1 MHLALASETLN
12 DGVITALKAAGCS
25 MTAKNSMGLSCADV
39 EDLRKE
45 VAADIAAKEEK
56 MREEVKEKKE
66 KKKEERLAELRDF
79 LETEAEL
86 DASSIDALVNTG
98 HVGSMDA
105 LVKLCDSD
113 DRLLKLM
120 KTPKA
125 AKRLQAAVRC
135 SLCRHHAMR
144 VVIPVQVRRY
154 IKGDSSDEEAAG
166 PVAQAKSSGLGRS
179 IACVPAA
186 NPFLSRP
193 QYAIQVHHLGR
204 HVAIQVIAKAAP
216 AFAAPQRRSRAT
228 LHPVPSSRF
237 PL

>member
-12 DGVITALKAAGCS
+12 DGVIAALKAAGCS
-25 MTAKNSMGLSCADV
+25 MAAKNSMGLTCADV

-66 KKKEERLAELRDF
+66 KKKEERLVELRDF

-98 HVGSMDA
+98 HVGSMDG

-125 AKRLQAAVRC
+125 AKRLQAAVKGGVGC
-135 SLCRHHAMR
+135 VMDVLPCVR
-144 VVIPVQVRRY
+144 VISVQVRRY
-154 IKGDSSDEEAAG
+154 IKGDSSDDEAAG
-166 PVAQAKSSGLGRS
+166 PVAQTKSSGLGRS
-179 IACVPAA
+179 IACVAA
-186 NPFLSRP
+186 AKRFLSRP
-193 QYAIQVHHLGR
+193 QYAI
-204 HVAIQVIAKAAP
+204 
-216 AFAAPQRRSRAT
+216 
-228 LHPVPSSRF
+228 
-237 PL
+237 